1 MHKSSTRL
9 QAYFRAHLVWA
20 TLDKDGKRASGRAG
34 GERKALLTAYKAAK
48 IQPERYISQLAVIR
62 SKLVATL
69 YRHREKNLSA
79 KRLSSMPS
87 NRKMRE
93 QRRATA
99 ATNKGTVQAQRD
111 SFADPLCFA
120 NRRLKQVG
128 SSYGYSRSK
137 VMDMVE
143 NVKRVLD
150 RTNPREQTRQVH
162 AIARRGNRIVQAR
175 IRSKKKTY
183 EEQAQ
188 FFTDPE
194 QYGAWQWRNFR
205 TSIPWLPKEVG
216 LRITCEGEEA
226 NLEMGYYLTTAFL
239 GSVLS
244 RADDRRPP
252 WMKRMRLLATADLP
266 PELQDHTAN
275 ALRVVAAKF
284 RGDSNSN
291 VATCWA
297 PSVRGAAALWRTC
310 FACSVS
316 KIAPQVSVPALFMC
330 ATQTLL
336 EAFRAALS
344 KLWLEMQE
352 QFTTK
357 SSKYRGL
364 KSRPPWSTLDAIYT
378 EVFSQRAGFGI
389 RKDSAAAGAKGATA
403 KASSLQD
410 FAEEG
415 LTIQFA
421 IDVCEYALDDAQGY
435 GESWMKR
442 KAKVGGPSRRTKRGQ
457 DEEQEADGFR
467 EAWVDDN
474 EHRAVCHMASRLLV
488 AADGPAGFM
497 QAATVS
503 MHLMLGVFTGFSPL
517 LKDRGT
523 RFLLQ
528 VSA

>member
-1 MHKSSTRL
+1 MLRMLYHRAAIAIQVRWRSTSRTARRKKIMEPTKKIQRFWRAIRSALRMAKYESNGDFLVANMKASLRKTRNKYFVKCVLKIQRVWRGAIGRIWVRRMHKKATKI
-9 QAYFRAHLVWA
+9 QACFRAHLIWV
-20 TLDKDGKRASGRAG
+20 TLDKDGKHASQRGLA
-34 GERKALLTAYKAAK
+34 ERKALLKAYKDGK
-48 IQPERYISQLAVIR
+48 IHPERYISQLAIIR
-62 SKLVATL
+62 SKLITSL
-69 YRHREKNLSA
+69 YRHREKNLSS
-79 KRLSSMPS
+79 KRLTSLHGS

-99 ATNKGTVQAQRD
+99 AANKGTVQAVRD
-111 SFADPLCFA
+111 SFAEPLCFA

-150 RTNPREQTRQVH
+150 RTNPREQTRKVH
-162 AIARRGNRIVQAR
+162 AIARRGNSIVQAR

-188 FFTDPE
+188 FFTDPD

-275 ALRVVAAKF
+275 ALRVVSAKF
-284 RGDSNSN
+284 RGDANSN

-316 KIAPQVSVPALFMC
+316 KIAPQVSASVVYA
-330 ATQTLL
+330 
-336 EAFRAALS
+336 
-344 KLWLEMQE
+344 
-352 QFTTK
+352 
-357 SSKYRGL
+357 
-364 KSRPPWSTLDAIYT
+364 RPD
-378 EVFSQRAGFGI
+378 
-389 RKDSAAAGAKGATA
+389 
-403 KASSLQD
+403 LQ
-410 FAEEG
+410 
-415 LTIQFA
+415 
-421 IDVCEYALDDAQGY
+421 
-435 GESWMKR
+435 
-442 KAKVGGPSRRTKRGQ
+442 
-457 DEEQEADGFR
+457 
-467 EAWVDDN
+467 
-474 EHRAVCHMASRLLV
+474 
-488 AADGPAGFM
+488 
-497 QAATVS
+497 
-503 MHLMLGVFTGFSPL
+503 
-517 LKDRGT
+517 
-523 RFLLQ
+523 
-528 VSA
+528 